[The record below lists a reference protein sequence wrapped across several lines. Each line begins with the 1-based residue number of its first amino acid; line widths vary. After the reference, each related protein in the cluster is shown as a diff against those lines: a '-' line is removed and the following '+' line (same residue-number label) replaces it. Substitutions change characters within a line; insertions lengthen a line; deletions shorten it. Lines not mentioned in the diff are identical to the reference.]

1 MKSPFPSGLWP
12 DPPAACRPAP
22 LWSWNGAMT
31 RARITSTLEGLA
43 KRNAGGVYI
52 HPRPGL
58 VTEYLSEEWFDLWGF
73 ALAECRRLGLGCHI
87 YDENSFPSGFGG
99 GHVLAGNPLAANSR
113 ISCRVAPCTRE
124 ESPDN
129 VRLAE
134 VPAGGAGPGIPALE
148 IVLEKVPPRLWHAG
162 FPMADVCRAE
172 VTRGFLDCTH
182 ERYARECAGEMG
194 GALAYVFTDEPETGT
209 GPLGFHGSR
218 AFLKAFRSDHG
229 YALESELPALVG
241 NLPRSTAVRHD
252 YQATLNRL
260 FTENF
265 ARQCHDWCG
274 EHGLRFT
281 GHFNEHAWPL
291 PTGSPSTMAAQRW
304 MQTPG
309 LDLLGFQFQ
318 PGPLSD
324 AALWLFTVKEAASI
338 AAQCGRGEVLCES
351 CGGGG
356 YDYGP
361 QQMKP
366 LEDFLL
372 ALGVN
377 RLAPHLSHQTLA
389 GARKYDWPQ
398 TISDHSPWWDA
409 YAVQALHAGRVAA
422 ALSAGT
428 ARARTLV
435 LNPTTTGWI
444 HYRPECCM
452 PPGTETD
459 DPLETLR
466 LDYPVFLARLYG
478 AQVEFDLGDEC
489 VMAEL
494 ASADA
499 GRLRVGECVYD
510 TVIVPAGME
519 NMLGTTA
526 DMLETFL
533 GSGGTVFLAG
543 NAPHLIDGRAST
555 RKLDAHPGWIFTGDD
570 TVQAIRA
577 KHPPAI
583 SSPDGSPLPAD
594 LLWAHRGI
602 QDGSVVFL
610 ANPTKEPLVA
620 SVMIAGASAAG
631 CDTRTGDIRPL
642 QPAHVS
648 GGKLSVPLEL
658 PPGGHALWR
667 ISNAPAATAPAKP
680 LQWTATE
687 VRFEGCAAEEPNVL
701 PLDYCDYEGP
711 GVLLRGIHTTH
722 ADTANWR
729 AQGFDRN
736 LWRVSIQYR
745 RAFLD
750 AAIAEPSA
758 FSVRYPF
765 EVDASF
771 IAADHTDSL
780 CAAIERP
787 WLYDIFC
794 NGEPVPQ
801 RDASTWFDEEM
812 RLLPLGRSVRAG
824 ANVLELRATKFH
836 VLAEIMPVILRGPFR
851 ARPAGRGFVLEAP
864 APWDGGG
871 NWSSAGHAFYPWR
884 VRYSHAFSLPA
895 DSRVRVTLPD
905 FRGSAVGL
913 QIDGGAIEWGFMPG
927 STIAMPGIFG
937 SGPHRLEMLLCG
949 NLKNFLGPHF
959 SEGLPGAWS
968 WEASPASQPSGAS
981 YGLQKT
987 GLKAPPLLEMAP
999 A

>member
-43 KRNAGGVYI
+43 KRNVGGVFI

-58 VTEYLSEEWFDLWGF
+58 VTEYLSEEWFGLWGF

-99 GHVLAGNPLAANSR
+99 GHVLAGNPLAGNSR
-113 ISCRVAPCTRE
+113 ITCRIAPCTRDE
-124 ESPDN
+124 GTEN
-129 VRLAE
+129 VRLAAI
-134 VPAGGAGPGIPALE
+134 PADGAGPGMPALE

-172 VTRGFLDCTH
+172 VTRGFLGSTH
-182 ERYARECAGEMG
+182 ERYAREFAAEMG
-194 GALAYVFTDEPETGT
+194 GALTYVFTDEPETGT

-229 YALESELPALVG
+229 YELESELPALVG
-241 NLPRSTAVRHD
+241 DLPRSTAVRHD

-281 GHFNEHAWPL
+281 GHFNEHAWPR
-291 PTGSPSTMAAQRW
+291 PTGTPSTMAAQRW

-318 PGPLSD
+318 PGPLAD
-324 AALWLFTVKEAASI
+324 AALWMFTVKEAASI

-428 ARARTLV
+428 VHARTLV

-452 PPGTETD
+452 PAGAEGD
-459 DPLETLR
+459 DPLGALR
-466 LDYPVFLARLYG
+466 RDYPAFLARLYG
-478 AQVEFDLGDEC
+478 AQVDFDLGDEC

-494 ASADA
+494 GSVE
-499 GRLRVGECVYD
+499 GGELRVGEHLYD
-510 TVIVPAGME
+510 TVVVPAGME

-526 DMLETFL
+526 GLLVKFL
-533 GSGGTVFLAG
+533 DAGGAVFCAG
-543 NAPHLIDGRAST
+543 DVPHLVDGRAAKCAPAEHPNWIAT
-555 RKLDAHPGWIFTGDD
+555 GAGTVDA
-570 TVQAIRA
+570 VRA
-577 KHPPAI
+577 KHPPLL
-583 SSPDGSPLPAD
+583 SSPDGTPLPAD
-594 LLWAHRGI
+594 LLWAHRTTA
-602 QDGSVVFL
+602 DGAVVFL
-610 ANPTKEPLVA
+610 ANPTCGKLNADVA
-620 SVMIAGASAAG
+620 CAGASIEE
-631 CDTRTGDIRPL
+631 CDTRTGDIR
-642 QPAHVS
+642 AVES
-648 GGKLSVPLEL
+648 IASAGGKVSAAVEL
-658 PPGGHALWR
+658 APGEHILWR
-667 ISNAPAATAPAKP
+667 VSRPATVTAPEP
-680 LQWTATE
+680 SVVWIPGEL
-687 VRFEGCAAEEPNVL
+687 RFEGCEPEEANVL
-701 PLDYCDYEGP
+701 PLDYCDYDGP
-711 GVLLRGIHTTH
+711 GVSLHGTHTIH

-736 LWRVSIQYR
+736 LWSVSIQYR
-745 RAFLD
+745 KTFLESE
-750 AAIAEPSA
+750 ILEPSG

-765 EVDASF
+765 AVAESFASSGGTAGLQ
-771 IAADHTDSL
+771 AAV
-780 CAAIERP
+780 ERP

-794 NGEPVPQ
+794 NGMPLAPEGATP
-801 RDASTWFDEEM
+801 WFDEEI
-812 RLLPLGRSVRAG
+812 RLLNLGHAVRAG
-824 ANVLELRATKFH
+824 ANTLELRAGKFH
-836 VLAEIMPVILRGPFR
+836 VLAEIMPVVLRGGFR
-851 ARPAGRGFVLEAP
+851 ARPADRGFVLEAP
-864 APWDGGG
+864 STWKTGADW
-871 NWSSAGHAFYPWR
+871 AAEGHGFYPWR
-884 VRYSHAFSLPA
+884 VRYRFAFSLPVE
-895 DSRVRVTLPD
+895 SRVRVTLPE
-905 FRGSAVGL
+905 FEGSALAV
-913 QIDGGAIEWGFMPG
+913 QIDGSAPEWDYLPG
-927 STIAMPGIFG
+927 RKIQLPSVFAAGD
-937 SGPHRLEMLLCG
+937 HRLDVLLCG
-949 NLKNFLGPHF
+949 NLKNLMGPHF
-959 SEGLPGAWS
+959 SDGLPGAWS
-968 WEASPASQPSGAS
+968 WQDSPASAPSGAA
-981 YGLQKT
+981 YRLQRT
-987 GLKAPPLLEMAP
+987 GLKAHPMIAFLP